1 MGRGRRGGRRDPA
14 RRVPSRPAAY
24 PAPRRV
30 RSAPLRSAGSGPV
43 RSAACPRPPEAPRC
57 ARPIR
62 RRCDASAGSAP
73 AARSGLV
80 LPCPALSSL
89 VVPCPAVPGPA
100 RPRPRPRRS
109 PVRMASVEREALS
122 QEELRKRLY
131 QTFKSRGVLDTLKT
145 QLRNQLIHE
154 LMHPILNG
162 ELQPQMVP
170 SEDSSLLITAS
181 NSLVADHLERCGYE
195 YSLSVFFPESGL
207 EKKKLWTVQDLLQL
221 MRINPKSSL
230 YKSLTSGTRKENKGF
245 LMQILIRLTEHHLNR
260 ETHNTETQTT
270 SVPPYRESLAEKL
283 QLIDEQFADYYPQH
297 QKYESLEVKLN
308 EYRKEIE
315 KQLQEEMHQKL
326 EHFKE
331 VEIAKIKMEEKV
343 QTQKE
348 ISELRHELEKMH
360 QAKSEALI
368 SREKN
373 AIERLQKQQEI
384 EAKEVYAQRQSL
396 LKDIEAIRTREAEL
410 KQRMEA
416 FEITQKV
423 QEEKNKAIE
432 DALRR
437 REVAVKNIEET
448 YDQKLKTELLKYQLE
463 LKEEYLARTNKVIA
477 DEKKNKEKA
486 MLLQEE
492 AIAVNSKKEELKQA
506 VSRTKELELD
516 LESVK
521 AQVLLVNKQNQLLT
535 EKLKEVSDYPLLKEE
550 KLELQVQNKLL
561 RQQLDETRSEN
572 QHLRDKLSQP
582 SAEYLACQAELRRVE
597 HSKKLV
603 LDEFESH
610 KQMLEKQLQSEIERC
625 TQLKAQLLDSEAT
638 VRKLNVQVEELKL
651 QVKQT
656 QAVSL
661 TFSCYRL
668 ALENEVYRNPKP
680 SLVDRSVL
688 DFLGDRIVPHDIY
701 VDGAFP
707 RTPAPPE
714 VGTLGAVPGPACLQ
728 PRSASPDPDLECVA
742 RARARVKE
750 LEKEAE
756 YLDEAYRS
764 YQHRVM
770 LNAAASRTPRKMQ
783 PPLILRCPLGRH
795 PLTTQ
800 QELLEDNPSSP
811 RSPLSSPRDEEHIK
825 RTGQADIFKT
835 PLTSPHRGAS
845 PRRLSSTPIS
855 KPKRDLSNK
864 KVPDDIK
871 SLSLTSSQRSV
882 DQVLS
887 PISKPYSLSSS
898 ESVPSSPSSHGQKI
912 RFQSQQTDKQHLS
925 DTHKPEKL
933 RYEDLEE
940 HIYTLED
947 QGDIPEEC
955 ESDVLHPSG
964 NIADGNCVT
973 APVPATA
980 TSLQDLML
988 DQRQIEEQNR
998 EVEKNLEERQAT
1010 EEQREKEQQEA
1021 LESEQKEVEKL
1032 DKECIKDLMKTNEET
1047 EDKEGVKSEH
1057 SYTAAENDAKD
1068 PPSNPLEKYMRIIQ
1082 QSREQELA
1090 NKDSKKE
1097 ETGEMSPSEGL
1108 LSTEND
1114 SVADI
1119 SHGDVDESFW

>member
-1 MGRGRRGGRRDPA
+1 
-14 RRVPSRPAAY
+14 
-24 PAPRRV
+24 
-30 RSAPLRSAGSGPV
+30 
-43 RSAACPRPPEAPRC
+43 
-57 ARPIR
+57 
-62 RRCDASAGSAP
+62 
-73 AARSGLV
+73 
-80 LPCPALSSL
+80 
-89 VVPCPAVPGPA
+89 
-100 RPRPRPRRS
+100 
-109 PVRMASVEREALS
+109 MASVERETLS

-154 LMHPILNG
+154 LMHPILSG

-195 YSLSVFFPESGL
+195 YSLSVFFPECGL
-207 EKKKLWTVQDLLQL
+207 EKKKLWTMQDLLQL
-221 MRINPKSSL
+221 MRISPKSSL
-230 YKSLTSGTRKENKGF
+230 YKSLTSGTQKENKGF
-245 LMQILIRLTEHHLNR
+245 LMQVLIGLTEHHLNR

-283 QLIDEQFADYYPQH
+283 QLIDEQFADFYPQH

-315 KQLQEEMHQKL
+315 KQLQEEMLQKL

-331 VEIAKIKMEEKV
+331 VEIAKIKMEEKM

-348 ISELRHELEKMH
+348 ISELRHELEKTH

-384 EAKEVYAQRQSL
+384 EAKEVYTQRQNL

-463 LKEEYLARTNKVIA
+463 LKEEHIARTSKVTE
-477 DEKKNKEKA
+477 DEKRNKEKA
-486 MLLQEE
+486 MRLQEE

-535 EKLKEVSDYPLLKEE
+535 EKLKELADYPLLKEE

-582 SAEYLACQAELRRVE
+582 SAEYLACQVELRRAE
-597 HSKKLV
+597 HSKKLM

-610 KQMLEKQLQSEIERC
+610 KQMLEKQLQSEVERC
-625 TQLKAQLLDSEAT
+625 AQLKAQLLESEAT

-656 QAVSL
+656 QA
-661 TFSCYRL
+661 
-668 ALENEVYRNPKP
+668 ALENEVFRNPKP

-688 DFLGDRIVPHDIY
+688 DFLADRLVPHDIY
-701 VDGAFP
+701 VDGALLGKP
-707 RTPAPPE
+707 PLPE
-714 VGTLGAVPGPACLQ
+714 VGKGLAGPGSGQQLQ
-728 PRSASPDPDLECVA
+728 PHCTSLDSDLECIVQ
-742 RARARVKE
+742 ARARVKE

-770 LNAAASRTPRKMQ
+770 QNAAASRTPRKVQ
-783 PPLILRCPLGRH
+783 PPLILQCPLGRH

-811 RSPLSSPRDEEHIK
+811 HSPLSSPRGEEHIK
-825 RTGQADIFKT
+825 RTGQVDTFAT
-835 PLTSPHRGAS
+835 PLTPPRRGAS
-845 PRRLSSTPIS
+845 SSRRLSSTPIS
-855 KPKRDLSNK
+855 KSKRDLSNK
-864 KVPDDIK
+864 NPDGK
-871 SLSLTSSQRSV
+871 SQFSSLTSSQRSV
-882 DQVLS
+882 DQILS
-887 PISKPYSLSSS
+887 PISKPYLLSSS
-898 ESVPSSPSSHGQKI
+898 ESLPSSPSSHGQKI
-912 RFQSQQTDKQHLS
+912 RLQSQQIDKQDFS
-925 DTHKPEKL
+925 DIHKPEKL

-940 HIYTLED
+940 HVSTLED

-964 NIADGNCVT
+964 DIVDGNCVT

-980 TSLQDLML
+980 TSLQDLTVP

-998 EVEKNLEERQAT
+998 EAEKNLEEERKAR
-1010 EEQREKEQQEA
+1010 EERREKEQES
-1021 LESEQKEVEKL
+1021 LESEHKEVEKL
-1032 DKECIKDLMKTNEET
+1032 NKEVDIQDSMKTDEEI

-1057 SYTAAENDAKD
+1057 SNTAAENNVKD

-1090 NKDSKKE
+1090 NKDSKQE
-1097 ETGEMSPSEGL
+1097 EIREASLSEGL
-1108 LSTEND
+1108 LSTEKD
-1114 SVADI
+1114 D
-1119 SHGDVDESFW
+1119 

>member
-1 MGRGRRGGRRDPA
+1 
-14 RRVPSRPAAY
+14 
-24 PAPRRV
+24 
-30 RSAPLRSAGSGPV
+30 
-43 RSAACPRPPEAPRC
+43 
-57 ARPIR
+57 
-62 RRCDASAGSAP
+62 
-73 AARSGLV
+73 
-80 LPCPALSSL
+80 
-89 VVPCPAVPGPA
+89 
-100 RPRPRPRRS
+100 
-109 PVRMASVEREALS
+109 MASLEREALS
-122 QEELRKRLY
+122 QDELRKRLY

-154 LMHPILNG
+154 LMHPILSG

-170 SEDSSLLITAS
+170 SKDSSLLVTAS

-207 EKKKLWTVQDLLQL
+207 EKKKLWTMQDLLQF
-221 MRINPKSSL
+221 MRISPKSSL
-230 YKSLTSGTRKENKGF
+230 HKSLTSGTRKENKGF
-245 LMQILIRLTEHHLNR
+245 LMQILIGLTEHHLNR

-283 QLIDEQFADYYPQH
+283 QLIDEQFADSYPQH

-331 VEIAKIKMEEKV
+331 VEIAKIKMEEKA

-348 ISELRHELEKMH
+348 ISELRHELEKTH

-396 LKDIEAIRTREAEL
+396 LKDIEAVRTREAEL

-463 LKEEYLARTNKVIA
+463 LKEEYIARTNKVTE

-486 MLLQEE
+486 ALLQEE
-492 AIAVNSKKEELKQA
+492 VIAVNSKKEELKQA

-516 LESVK
+516 LESAK

-582 SAEYLACQAELRRVE
+582 SAEYLACQVELRRVE
-597 HSKKLV
+597 HAKKLV

-610 KQMLEKQLQSEIERC
+610 KQMLEKQLQSEVERC
-625 TQLKAQLLDSEAT
+625 AQLKAQLLDSETT
-638 VRKLNVQVEELKL
+638 VRKLNMQVEELKL

-656 QAVSL
+656 QA
-661 TFSCYRL
+661 

-688 DFLGDRIVPHDIY
+688 DFLGDRLVPHDIY
-701 VDGAFP
+701 MDLRSPVVPG
-707 RTPAPPE
+707 
-714 VGTLGAVPGPACLQ
+714 LGMGSAVPGPGCCQQLQ
-728 PRSASPDPDLECVA
+728 PRSSSPDSDLECVA

-756 YLDEAYRS
+756 YLEEAYRS

-770 LNAAASRTPRKMQ
+770 HNAAASRTPREMQ
-783 PPLILRCPLGRH
+783 PPVILQCPLSRP
-795 PLTTQ
+795 PLATQ
-800 QELLEDNPSSP
+800 QELLEGNPSSP
-811 RSPLSSPRDEEHIK
+811 HSPLSSPRCEEHIR
-825 RTGQADIFKT
+825 RTGQVDLFKT
-835 PLTSPHRGAS
+835 PLTPPHRGAS
-845 PRRLSSTPIS
+845 SSRRLSSTPIP
-855 KPKRDLSNK
+855 KTKRDLSNK
-864 KVPDDIK
+864 IPDGK
-871 SLSLTSSQRSV
+871 SQFSSLTSSQRSV
-882 DQVLS
+882 DQALS
-887 PISKPYSLSSS
+887 PIPKPYLLSSS

-912 RFQSQQTDKQHLS
+912 RLQSQQIDKQDLS
-925 DTHKPEKL
+925 DIHKPEKL

-940 HIYTLED
+940 HVSTLED

-964 NIADGNCVT
+964 DIVDGNCVT

-980 TSLQDLML
+980 TSLQDLMVL
-988 DQRQIEEQNR
+988 NQRQIEEQNK
-998 EVEKNLEERQAT
+998 EVEKNLEEERNAK
-1010 EEQREKEQQEA
+1010 EERREEEQQET
-1021 LESEQKEVEKL
+1021 LESEQKDVEKL
-1032 DKECIKDLMKTNEET
+1032 NEEVDIQDLVKT
-1047 EDKEGVKSEH
+1047 DEEIEDKEGVKSEH
-1057 SYTAAENDAKD
+1057 SNTGAENNVKD

-1090 NKDSKKE
+1090 NK
-1097 ETGEMSPSEGL
+1097 
-1108 LSTEND
+1108 
-1114 SVADI
+1114 
-1119 SHGDVDESFW
+1119 

>member
-1 MGRGRRGGRRDPA
+1 
-14 RRVPSRPAAY
+14 
-24 PAPRRV
+24 
-30 RSAPLRSAGSGPV
+30 
-43 RSAACPRPPEAPRC
+43 
-57 ARPIR
+57 
-62 RRCDASAGSAP
+62 
-73 AARSGLV
+73 
-80 LPCPALSSL
+80 
-89 VVPCPAVPGPA
+89 
-100 RPRPRPRRS
+100 
-109 PVRMASVEREALS
+109 MASVERETLS
-122 QEELRKRLY
+122 QEELRKKLY

-154 LMHPILNG
+154 LMHPILSG

-170 SEDSSLLITAS
+170 SEDGSLLITAS

-207 EKKKLWTVQDLLQL
+207 EKKKLWTMQDLLQL
-221 MRINPKSSL
+221 MRINPKSNL

-245 LMQILIRLTEHHLNR
+245 LMQILIGLTEHHLNR

-283 QLIDEQFADYYPQH
+283 QLIDEQFADSYPQH

-348 ISELRHELEKMH
+348 ISELRHELEKTH

-396 LKDIEAIRTREAEL
+396 LKDIESIRTREAEL

-416 FEITQKV
+416 FEI
-423 QEEKNKAIE
+423 
-432 DALRR
+432 
-437 REVAVKNIEET
+437 
-448 YDQKLKTELLKYQLE
+448 YQLE
-463 LKEEYLARTNKVIA
+463 LKEEYIARTSKVTE

-492 AIAVNSKKEELKQA
+492 ATAVNSKKEELKQA

-561 RQQLDETRSEN
+561 RQQLDETRNEN

-582 SAEYLACQAELRRVE
+582 SAEYLACQVELRRVE

-625 TQLKAQLLDSEAT
+625 AQLKAQLLDSEAT

-656 QAVSL
+656 QA
-661 TFSCYRL
+661 

-688 DFLGDRIVPHDIY
+688 DFLGDRMVPPDIY
-701 VDGAFP
+701 VDGTFP
-707 RTPAPPE
+707 RRPVLPD
-714 VGTLGAVPGPACLQ
+714 VGMISTVLGPGCRQQ
-728 PRSASPDPDLECVA
+728 PRSASPDSDLECIA
-742 RARARVKE
+742 QARARVME

-756 YLDEAYRS
+756 YLEEAYRN

-783 PPLILRCPLGRH
+783 PPLILQCPLSRH
-795 PLTTQ
+795 PLTTQQ

-811 RSPLSSPRDEEHIK
+811 HSPLSSAGGEEHIK
-825 RTGQADIFKT
+825 RTGQVDIFKSS
-835 PLTSPHRGAS
+835 LMSPHRGAS
-845 PRRLSSTPIS
+845 SSRRLSSTPIS

-864 KVPDDIK
+864 KIPDDIK
-871 SLSLTSSQRSV
+871 SSSLTSSQRSV

-887 PISKPYSLSSS
+887 PISKPYLLSSS

-912 RFQSQQTDKQHLS
+912 RLQSQQTDKQDFS
-925 DTHKPEKL
+925 DIQKPEKL

-964 NIADGNCVT
+964 DIVHGNCVT
-973 APVPATA
+973 APMPATA
-980 TSLQDLML
+980 TSLQDLTVL
-988 DQRQIEEQNR
+988 DQRQIEEENR
-998 EVEKNLEERQAT
+998 EAEKILEEERKAQ
-1010 EEQREKEQQEA
+1010 EERRDKEQEA

-1032 DKECIKDLMKTNEET
+1032 NNEACIQDLIKTDEEI
-1047 EDKEGVKSEH
+1047 EDKEGLKSEH
-1057 SYTAAENDAKD
+1057 SNTDAENNVKD

-1082 QSREQELA
+1082 QSREKEPE

-1097 ETGEMSPSEGL
+1097 EIREVSPSEGL
-1108 LSTEND
+1108 LSTENDD

>member
-1 MGRGRRGGRRDPA
+1 
-14 RRVPSRPAAY
+14 
-24 PAPRRV
+24 
-30 RSAPLRSAGSGPV
+30 
-43 RSAACPRPPEAPRC
+43 
-57 ARPIR
+57 
-62 RRCDASAGSAP
+62 
-73 AARSGLV
+73 
-80 LPCPALSSL
+80 
-89 VVPCPAVPGPA
+89 
-100 RPRPRPRRS
+100 
-109 PVRMASVEREALS
+109 MASVERETLS

-154 LMHPILNG
+154 LMHPVLSG

-170 SEDSSLLITAS
+170 GGDSSLLITAS

-207 EKKKLWTVQDLLQL
+207 EKKKLWTMQDLLQL

-230 YKSLTSGTRKENKGF
+230 YRSLASGTQKENKGF
-245 LMQILIRLTEHHLNR
+245 LMQILIGLTEHHLSR

-283 QLIDEQFADYYPQH
+283 QLIDEQFADSYPQH
-297 QKYESLEVKLN
+297 QKYESLEVKLH

-348 ISELRHELEKMH
+348 ISELRHELEKTH

-423 QEEKNKAIE
+423 QEEKNKAID

-437 REVAVKNIEET
+437 REIAVKNIEET

-463 LKEEYLARTNKVIA
+463 LKEEYIARTNKVTE

-582 SAEYLACQAELRRVE
+582 SAEYLACQVELRRVE

-625 TQLKAQLLDSEAT
+625 AQLKAQLLDSEAT
-638 VRKLNVQVEELKL
+638 VRKLNVQIEELKL
-651 QVKQT
+651 Q
-656 QAVSL
+656 SL
-661 TFSCYRL
+661 TFSCCHL

-688 DFLGDRIVPHDIY
+688 DFLNDRIVPHDIY
-701 VDGAFP
+701 LDSVFP
-707 RTPAPPE
+707 RHP
-714 VGTLGAVPGPACLQ
+714 VGLGSAVPGPGCHQQLQ
-728 PRSASPDPDLECVA
+728 PRGASPDSDLECIA
-742 RARARVKE
+742 QARARVKE

-756 YLDEAYRS
+756 YLEEAYRN

-770 LNAAASRTPRKMQ
+770 MGTAASRTPRKMQ
-783 PPLILRCPLGRH
+783 PPLILQCPLSRH

-800 QELLEDNPSSP
+800 QELLEHNPSSP
-811 RSPLSSPRDEEHIK
+811 HSPLSSPRGEDRIK
-825 RTGQADIFKT
+825 RTGQVDIFKA
-835 PLTSPHRGAS
+835 PLTPPHRGAS
-845 PRRLSSTPIS
+845 SRRLSSTPIS
-855 KPKRDLSNK
+855 KPNRDLSNRK
-864 KVPDDIK
+864 IPDDIK
-871 SLSLTSSQRSV
+871 SSSLTSSQRSV

-887 PISKPYSLSSS
+887 PISKPYLLSSS

-912 RFQSQQTDKQHLS
+912 RLHSQQTDKQDLS
-925 DTHKPEKL
+925 DIHKPEKL

-955 ESDVLHPSG
+955 ETDVLCPSG
-964 NIADGNCVT
+964 DIVDGNCVT

-980 TSLQDLML
+980 TSLQDLTVL

-998 EVEKNLEERQAT
+998 EVEKNVEERKAR
-1010 EEQREKEQQEA
+1010 EERREKEQQEA

-1032 DKECIKDLMKTNEET
+1032 NKEVCIQDSMKTDEEM
-1047 EDKEGVKSEH
+1047 EVKEGIKSEH
-1057 SYTAAENDAKD
+1057 NNTTAENNIKD

-1097 ETGEMSPSEGL
+1097 EIREVSPSEGL

-1114 SVADI
+1114 D
-1119 SHGDVDESFW
+1119 

>member
-1 MGRGRRGGRRDPA
+1 
-14 RRVPSRPAAY
+14 
-24 PAPRRV
+24 
-30 RSAPLRSAGSGPV
+30 
-43 RSAACPRPPEAPRC
+43 
-57 ARPIR
+57 
-62 RRCDASAGSAP
+62 
-73 AARSGLV
+73 
-80 LPCPALSSL
+80 
-89 VVPCPAVPGPA
+89 
-100 RPRPRPRRS
+100 
-109 PVRMASVEREALS
+109 
-122 QEELRKRLY
+122 Q
-131 QTFKSRGVLDTLKT
+131 T

-154 LMHPILNG
+154 LMHPILSG

-207 EKKKLWTVQDLLQL
+207 EKKKLWTVQDLLQF

-245 LMQILIRLTEHHLNR
+245 LMQILIGLTEHHLNR

-283 QLIDEQFADYYPQH
+283 QLIDEQFADSYPQH
-297 QKYESLEVKLN
+297 QKYKSLEVKLN

-343 QTQKE
+343 QSQKE

-384 EAKEVYAQRQSL
+384 EAKEVYAQRQGL
-396 LKDIEAIRTREAEL
+396 LRDIEAIRTREAEL

-416 FEITQKV
+416 FEITQKI

-448 YDQKLKTELLKYQLE
+448 YDQKLKAELLKYQLE
-463 LKEEYLARTNKVIA
+463 LKEEYVTRTNKVTE

-521 AQVLLVNKQNQLLT
+521 AQLLLVNKQNQLLT

-582 SAEYLACQAELRRVE
+582 SAEYLACQVELRRVE

-625 TQLKAQLLDSEAT
+625 AQLKAQLLDSEAT

-651 QVKQT
+651 KVKQT
-656 QAVSL
+656 QA
-661 TFSCYRL
+661 

-688 DFLGDRIVPHDIY
+688 DFLGDRVVPHNIY
-701 VDGAFP
+701 VDGPFP
-707 RTPAPPE
+707 RVPVQPA
-714 VGTLGAVPGPACLQ
+714 VGTASAGPGPGCVRQPQ
-728 PRSASPDPDLECVA
+728 PRSDSPDSDLECVA
-742 RARARVKE
+742 RARARVRQ
-750 LEKEAE
+750 LEREAE
-756 YLDEAYRS
+756 CLEEAYRS

-770 LNAAASRTPRKMQ
+770 QNAAASRTPRKMQ
-783 PPLILRCPLGRH
+783 PPLILQCPLSRY

-800 QELLEDNPSSP
+800 QELLEDNPRSP
-811 RSPLSSPRDEEHIK
+811 HSPLSSPRGEEQIK
-825 RTGQADIFKT
+825 RTGNVDIFQT
-835 PLTSPHRGAS
+835 PFTPPHRGAS
-845 PRRLSSTPIS
+845 SSRRLSSTPIS

-864 KVPDDIK
+864 KIPDDIK
-871 SLSLTSSQRSV
+871 SSSLTSSQQSV

-887 PISKPYSLSSS
+887 PISKPYLLSSS
-898 ESVPSSPSSHGQKI
+898 ESVPSSPSSHSQKI
-912 RFQSQQTDKQHLS
+912 RLQSQQTGKQDFS
-925 DTHKPEKL
+925 DTQKPEKL

-940 HIYTLED
+940 HISTLED

-955 ESDVLHPSG
+955 ESDVLQPSG
-964 NIADGNCVT
+964 NMVDGNCVT
-973 APVPATA
+973 APVPAA
-980 TSLQDLML
+980 VTSLQDSPVL
-988 DQRQIEEQNR
+988 DQRHIEEQNR
-998 EVEKNLEERQAT
+998 DLEKNLEEERKAR
-1010 EEQREKEQQEA
+1010 EERGEKEQQGA
-1021 LESEQKEVEKL
+1021 LESKEKEVEKL
-1032 DKECIKDLMKTNEET
+1032 NKEEDILKDSVKTDEEI
-1047 EDKEGVKSEH
+1047 EDKEGVRSEH
-1057 SYTAAENDAKD
+1057 SNTAAENNVKD

-1097 ETGEMSPSEGL
+1097 EIREVSPSEGL

-1114 SVADI
+1114 D
-1119 SHGDVDESFW
+1119 

>member
-1 MGRGRRGGRRDPA
+1 
-14 RRVPSRPAAY
+14 
-24 PAPRRV
+24 
-30 RSAPLRSAGSGPV
+30 
-43 RSAACPRPPEAPRC
+43 
-57 ARPIR
+57 
-62 RRCDASAGSAP
+62 
-73 AARSGLV
+73 
-80 LPCPALSSL
+80 
-89 VVPCPAVPGPA
+89 
-100 RPRPRPRRS
+100 
-109 PVRMASVEREALS
+109 MASVERETLS

-154 LMHPILNG
+154 LMHPILSG
-162 ELQPQMVP
+162 ELQPRMVP
-170 SEDSSLLITAS
+170 SEDSSLLTTAS

-207 EKKKLWTVQDLLQL
+207 EKKKLWTMQDLLQL

-245 LMQILIRLTEHHLNR
+245 LMQILIGLTEHHLNR
-260 ETHNTETQTT
+260 ETLNTETQTT
-270 SVPPYRESLAEKL
+270 SVPPFRESLAEKL
-283 QLIDEQFADYYPQH
+283 QLIDEQFADSYPQH
-297 QKYESLEVKLN
+297 QKFESLEVKLN

-315 KQLQEEMHQKL
+315 KQLQEEMRQKL

-331 VEIAKIKMEEKV
+331 VEIAKIKMEEKA

-348 ISELRHELEKMH
+348 ISELRHELEKTH

-384 EAKEVYAQRQSL
+384 EAKEVYTQRQSL

-448 YDQKLKTELLKYQLE
+448 YDQKLKTELLKYELE
-463 LKEEYLARTNKVIA
+463 LKEEYIARTNKVTE

-486 MLLQEE
+486 MLLHEE

-582 SAEYLACQAELRRVE
+582 SAEYLACQVELRRAE

-610 KQMLEKQLQSEIERC
+610 KQTLEKQLQSEVERC
-625 TQLKAQLLDSEAT
+625 AQLKAQLLDSEAT

-656 QAVSL
+656 Q
-661 TFSCYRL
+661 T

-701 VDGAFP
+701 MDGTFLRNP
-707 RTPAPPE
+707 GLTDVGRVGTVPAP
-714 VGTLGAVPGPACLQ
+714 GYRQQLQ
-728 PRSASPDPDLECVA
+728 PRSASLDSDLECIA
-742 RARARVKE
+742 QAQARVKE

-756 YLDEAYRS
+756 YLEEAYRS

-770 LNAAASRTPRKMQ
+770 QNAAASRTPRKMQ
-783 PPLILRCPLGRH
+783 PPLILQCPLNRH
-795 PLTTQ
+795 PLTIQ
-800 QELLEDNPSSP
+800 HELLEDNPSSP
-811 RSPLSSPRDEEHIK
+811 HSPLSSPRGEEHIK
-825 RTGQADIFKT
+825 RTGQVDNFKT
-835 PLTSPHRGAS
+835 PLTPPHRGAS
-845 PRRLSSTPIS
+845 SSRRLSSTPIPKS
-855 KPKRDLSNK
+855 KRDISNRRI
-864 KVPDDIK
+864 PDDAK
-871 SLSLTSSQRSV
+871 SSSLTSSQRSV

-887 PISKPYSLSSS
+887 PISKPYLLSSS

-912 RFQSQQTDKQHLS
+912 RLQSQQTDKQDFS
-925 DTHKPEKL
+925 DVHKPEKL

-940 HIYTLED
+940 HIYTLEA

-964 NIADGNCVT
+964 DIVDGNHVT

-998 EVEKNLEERQAT
+998 EVDKNLEEERKGR
-1010 EEQREKEQQEA
+1010 EERSEKEQQDA

-1032 DKECIKDLMKTNEET
+1032 NEEYIQDSMKTDEEI
-1047 EDKEGVKSEH
+1047 EDKGEVKSEH
-1057 SYTAAENDAKD
+1057 SNTGAENNVKD

-1097 ETGEMSPSEGL
+1097 DIREVSLSEGL
-1108 LSTEND
+1108 LSTEKDDRTLLSNVMEEEEVQKLLIK
-1114 SVADI
+1114 VAEDPWMSKSLLPVPSC
-1119 SHGDVDESFW
+1119 SH

>member
-1 MGRGRRGGRRDPA
+1 
-14 RRVPSRPAAY
+14 
-24 PAPRRV
+24 
-30 RSAPLRSAGSGPV
+30 
-43 RSAACPRPPEAPRC
+43 
-57 ARPIR
+57 
-62 RRCDASAGSAP
+62 
-73 AARSGLV
+73 
-80 LPCPALSSL
+80 
-89 VVPCPAVPGPA
+89 
-100 RPRPRPRRS
+100 
-109 PVRMASVEREALS
+109 MASVERETLS

-154 LMHPILNG
+154 LMHPILSG

-207 EKKKLWTVQDLLQL
+207 EKKKLWTMQDLLQL

-245 LMQILIRLTEHHLNR
+245 LMQILIGLTEHHLNR
-260 ETHNTETQTT
+260 ETHNAETQTT

-283 QLIDEQFADYYPQH
+283 QLIDEQFADSYPQH
-297 QKYESLEVKLN
+297 QKFESLEVKLN

-331 VEIAKIKMEEKV
+331 VEIAKIKMEEKA

-348 ISELRHELEKMH
+348 ISELRHELEKTH

-384 EAKEVYAQRQSL
+384 EAKEVYTQRQSL
-396 LKDIEAIRTREAEL
+396 LRDIEAIRTREAEL

-437 REVAVKNIEET
+437 REVAVKNIEDT
-448 YDQKLKTELLKYQLE
+448 YDQKLKTELLKYELE
-463 LKEEYLARTNKVIA
+463 LKEEYIARTNKVTE

-486 MLLQEE
+486 MLLHEE

-516 LESVK
+516 LESLK

-582 SAEYLACQAELRRVE
+582 SNEYLACQVELRRVE

-625 TQLKAQLLDSEAT
+625 AQLKAQLLDSEAT

-656 QAVSL
+656 Q
-661 TFSCYRL
+661 T

-688 DFLGDRIVPHDIY
+688 DFLGDRIVPHDVY
-701 VDGAFP
+701 MDGPLLRNPLLAD
-707 RTPAPPE
+707 
-714 VGTLGAVPGPACLQ
+714 VGRVSAGPGPACRQQLQ
-728 PRSASPDPDLECVA
+728 PRSAALDSDLECIA
-742 RARARVKE
+742 QAQARVKE

-756 YLDEAYRS
+756 YLEEAYRS

-770 LNAAASRTPRKMQ
+770 QNAAASRTPRKVQ
-783 PPLILRCPLGRH
+783 PPLILQCPLNRH
-795 PLTTQ
+795 PLTIQ
-800 QELLEDNPSSP
+800 HELLEDNPSSP
-811 RSPLSSPRDEEHIK
+811 HSPLSSPRGEEHIK
-825 RTGQADIFKT
+825 RTGQVDIFKT
-835 PLTSPHRGAS
+835 PLTPPHRGAS
-845 PRRLSSTPIS
+845 SSRRLSSTPIPKS
-855 KPKRDLSNK
+855 KRDISNK
-864 KVPDDIK
+864 KIPDDIK
-871 SLSLTSSQRSV
+871 SSSLTSSQRSV

-887 PISKPYSLSSS
+887 PISKPYLLSSS

-912 RFQSQQTDKQHLS
+912 RLQSQQTDKQDFS
-925 DTHKPEKL
+925 DVHKPEKL

-940 HIYTLED
+940 HIYTLEA
-947 QGDIPEEC
+947 QGVMPEEC

-964 NIADGNCVT
+964 DIADGNCVT
-973 APVPATA
+973 APVPAAA
-980 TSLQDLML
+980 TSLQDLTVL

-998 EVEKNLEERQAT
+998 EADKNLEEERNT
-1010 EEQREKEQQEA
+1010 REERREKEQQEA

-1032 DKECIKDLMKTNEET
+1032 NEEVYIQDSVKT
-1047 EDKEGVKSEH
+1047 DEEIEDKGEVKSEH
-1057 SYTAAENDAKD
+1057 SNTGAENNVKD

-1090 NKDSKKE
+1090 NKDSKNE
-1097 ETGEMSPSEGL
+1097 EIREESLSEGL
-1108 LSTEND
+1108 LSTEKDD

>member
-1 MGRGRRGGRRDPA
+1 
-14 RRVPSRPAAY
+14 
-24 PAPRRV
+24 
-30 RSAPLRSAGSGPV
+30 
-43 RSAACPRPPEAPRC
+43 
-57 ARPIR
+57 
-62 RRCDASAGSAP
+62 
-73 AARSGLV
+73 
-80 LPCPALSSL
+80 
-89 VVPCPAVPGPA
+89 
-100 RPRPRPRRS
+100 
-109 PVRMASVEREALS
+109 MASVQREALS

-154 LMHPILNG
+154 LMHPILSG

-170 SEDSSLLITAS
+170 SQDSSLLVTAS

-195 YSLSVFFPESGL
+195 YSLSVFFPECGL
-207 EKKKLWTVQDLLQL
+207 EKKKLWTMQDLLQL

-230 YKSLTSGTRKENKGF
+230 YKSLTSGTQKENKGF
-245 LMQILIRLTEHHLNR
+245 LMQILICLTEHHLSR
-260 ETHNTETQTT
+260 ETHSTETQTT

-283 QLIDEQFADYYPQH
+283 QLIDEQFADSYPQQ

-315 KQLQEEMHQKL
+315 KQLQEEMQQKL

-331 VEIAKIKMEEKV
+331 VEIAKIKMKEKV

-348 ISELRHELEKMH
+348 ISELRHELEKTH
-360 QAKSEALI
+360 QAKMEALI

-423 QEEKNKAIE
+423 QEEKNKAVE
-432 DALRR
+432 DGLRR

-448 YDQKLKTELLKYQLE
+448 YEQKLKTELLKYELE
-463 LKEEYLARTNKVIA
+463 LKEEYIARTNKITE
-477 DEKKNKEKA
+477 DENKNKEKA

-582 SAEYLACQAELRRVE
+582 SAEYLACQVELRRME

-603 LDEFESH
+603 LDEFENH
-610 KQMLEKQLQSEIERC
+610 KQMLEKQLQSEIEHC
-625 TQLKAQLLDSEAT
+625 AQLKTQLLDYEAT
-638 VRKLNVQVEELKL
+638 IRKLNMQVEELKL

-656 QAVSL
+656 QA
-661 TFSCYRL
+661 

-688 DFLGDRIVPHDIY
+688 DFLGDRVVPHDVY
-701 VDGAFP
+701 VDVLP
-707 RTPAPPE
+707 RPPLLPE
-714 VGTLGAVPGPACLQ
+714 VGSPPGPGCRLQ
-728 PRSASPDPDLECVA
+728 PRSASPDSDLECIA
-742 RARARVKE
+742 QARARVKE

-756 YLDEAYRS
+756 YLEEAYRS

-770 LNAAASRTPRKMQ
+770 LNAAGSRTPRKMQ
-783 PPLILRCPLGRH
+783 PPLILQCPLSRH
-795 PLTTQ
+795 PLATQ
-800 QELLEDNPSSP
+800 LELLEDNRSCPH
-811 RSPLSSPRDEEHIK
+811 SPLSSPRGEEHIK
-825 RTGQADIFKT
+825 RTEHVDIFKT
-835 PLTSPHRGAS
+835 PLTPPHRGAS
-845 PRRLSSTPIS
+845 SRRLSSTPIS
-855 KPKRDLSNK
+855 KTKRDLHNK
-864 KVPDDIK
+864 KIPDDIK
-871 SLSLTSSQRSV
+871 SSSLNSSQQSV

-887 PISKPYSLSSS
+887 PVSKPYLLSSS
-898 ESVPSSPSSHGQKI
+898 ESVPSSPSSHGKKTSD
-912 RFQSQQTDKQHLS
+912 RHKPDKQDLS
-925 DTHKPEKL
+925 DRHKPEIL
-933 RYEDLEE
+933 RYEDSEE

-947 QGDIPEEC
+947 QRYIPEEC
-955 ESDVLHPSG
+955 ESDALHPSG
-964 NIADGNCVT
+964 DIVDGNCVT

-980 TSLQDLML
+980 TSLQDLTVL

-998 EVEKNLEERQAT
+998 EVEKHLEEEGKAI
-1010 EEQREKEQQEA
+1010 EERREKEQEA
-1021 LESEQKEVEKL
+1021 LESQQKEVEKL
-1032 DKECIKDLMKTNEET
+1032 NKVDIEDLIKADEEI

-1057 SYTAAENDAKD
+1057 SNTAVKNNVKD

-1090 NKDSKKE
+1090 
-1097 ETGEMSPSEGL
+1097 
-1108 LSTEND
+1108 
-1114 SVADI
+1114 
-1119 SHGDVDESFW
+1119 

>member
-1 MGRGRRGGRRDPA
+1 
-14 RRVPSRPAAY
+14 
-24 PAPRRV
+24 
-30 RSAPLRSAGSGPV
+30 
-43 RSAACPRPPEAPRC
+43 
-57 ARPIR
+57 
-62 RRCDASAGSAP
+62 
-73 AARSGLV
+73 
-80 LPCPALSSL
+80 
-89 VVPCPAVPGPA
+89 
-100 RPRPRPRRS
+100 
-109 PVRMASVEREALS
+109 MASVEKETLS

-145 QLRNQLIHE
+145 HLRNQLIHE
-154 LMHPILNG
+154 LMHPILSG

-170 SEDSSLLITAS
+170 SEDSSLLLTAS

-221 MRINPKSSL
+221 MRISPESSL
-230 YKSLTSGTRKENKGF
+230 YKSLTSGTRKKHKGF
-245 LMQILIRLTEHHLNR
+245 LMQILIGLTEHHLNR

-283 QLIDEQFADYYPQH
+283 QLIDEQFADSYPQH

-326 EHFKE
+326 QHFKE

-348 ISELRHELEKMH
+348 ISELRHELERTH

-384 EAKEVYAQRQSL
+384 EAKEVYAQRQGL

-437 REVAVKNIEET
+437 REVAVKNIEDT

-463 LKEEYLARTNKVIA
+463 LKEEHIARTNKVTE

-506 VSRTKELELD
+506 VSRAKELELD

-521 AQVLLVNKQNQLLT
+521 AQVLLVNKQNHLLT
-535 EKLKEVSDYPLLKEE
+535 ERLKEVSDYPLLKEE
-550 KLELQVQNKLL
+550 KVELQVQNKLL

-582 SAEYLACQAELRRVE
+582 SAEYLACQVELRRVE
-597 HSKKLV
+597 HSMKVV
-603 LDEFESH
+603 LDEYESH
-610 KQMLEKQLQSEIERC
+610 KHMLEKQLQSEIEC
-625 TQLKAQLLDSEAT
+625 CAQLKAQLLDSEAT
-638 VRKLNVQVEELKL
+638 VRKLNMQVEELKL

-656 QAVSL
+656 QA
-661 TFSCYRL
+661 

-688 DFLGDRIVPHDIY
+688 DFLGDSKGDRLVPHDLY

-707 RTPAPPE
+707 RKPLLPD
-714 VGTLGAVPGPACLQ
+714 VGTASAVPGPGCHLQLQ
-728 PRSASPDPDLECVA
+728 PRGASPDSDLECIA
-742 RARARVKE
+742 QARARVKE

-756 YLDEAYRS
+756 YLEEAYRS
-764 YQHRVM
+764 YQHRLM
-770 LNAAASRTPRKMQ
+770 LNAAASRTPSKMQ
-783 PPLILRCPLGRH
+783 PPLILPCPLSSN

-800 QELLEDNPSSP
+800 QELLEHNPSCPHSPLGSP
-811 RSPLSSPRDEEHIK
+811 RGEERIK
-825 RTGQADIFKT
+825 RTGQVDTFKT
-835 PLTSPHRGAS
+835 PFTPPRRGAS
-845 PRRLSSTPIS
+845 SRRLSSTPIS
-855 KPKRDLSNK
+855 KLKKDLSNK
-864 KVPDDIK
+864 KIPDESIK
-871 SLSLTSSQRSV
+871 SSSFTSSQRSV

-887 PISKPYSLSSS
+887 PISKRYLLSSS
-898 ESVPSSPSSHGQKI
+898 ESVPSSPSMSQKI
-912 RFQSQQTDKQHLS
+912 RLQNQQTDKQDLS
-925 DTHKPEKL
+925 DIHKPEKL

-940 HIYTLED
+940 HISSLED

-964 NIADGNCVT
+964 DIVDGNCVT
-973 APVPATA
+973 APVPAAA
-980 TSLQDLML
+980 TSLQDLTVL

-998 EVEKNLEERQAT
+998 EVEQNLEEERKAG
-1010 EEQREKEQQEA
+1010 EERKEKEQQEA
-1021 LESEQKEVEKL
+1021 LESEQKEEGKL
-1032 DKECIKDLMKTNEET
+1032 NEEGYVQDSMKTDEEI

-1057 SYTAAENDAKD
+1057 SNTAVENNVKD
-1068 PPSNPLEKYMRIIQ
+1068 PSSNPLEKYMRIIQ

-1097 ETGEMSPSEGL
+1097 EIREGSPSEGL

-1114 SVADI
+1114 DSLADI

>member
-1 MGRGRRGGRRDPA
+1 
-14 RRVPSRPAAY
+14 
-24 PAPRRV
+24 
-30 RSAPLRSAGSGPV
+30 
-43 RSAACPRPPEAPRC
+43 
-57 ARPIR
+57 
-62 RRCDASAGSAP
+62 
-73 AARSGLV
+73 
-80 LPCPALSSL
+80 
-89 VVPCPAVPGPA
+89 
-100 RPRPRPRRS
+100 
-109 PVRMASVEREALS
+109 MASVERETLS

-154 LMHPILNG
+154 LMHPILSG

-181 NSLVADHLERCGYE
+181 NSLVADHLQRCGYE

-207 EKKKLWTVQDLLQL
+207 EKKKLFTMQDLLQL
-221 MRINPKSSL
+221 MKISPKSGL
-230 YKSLTSGTRKENKGF
+230 YKSLTSGTQKENKGF
-245 LMQILIRLTEHHLNR
+245 LMQILIGLTEHHLNR

-283 QLIDEQFADYYPQH
+283 QLIDEQFADSYPQH

-326 EHFKE
+326 EHFKQ

-348 ISELRHELEKMH
+348 ISELRHELEKTH

-423 QEEKNKAIE
+423 QEEKNKAID

-437 REVAVKNIEET
+437 REVAMKNIEET

-463 LKEEYLARTNKVIA
+463 LKEEYIARTNKVIE

-486 MLLQEE
+486 MLLHEE

-506 VSRTKELELD
+506 VSHTKELELD

-582 SAEYLACQAELRRVE
+582 SAEYLACQVELRRVE
-597 HSKKLV
+597 HSRKLV

-610 KQMLEKQLQSEIERC
+610 KQMLEKQLQSEVQRC
-625 TQLKAQLLDSEAT
+625 AQLKAQLLDSEAT

-656 QAVSL
+656 QA
-661 TFSCYRL
+661 

-688 DFLGDRIVPHDIY
+688 DFLGDKIVPHDIY
-701 VDGAFP
+701 VDGAFLRNP
-707 RTPAPPE
+707 GLAS
-714 VGTLGAVPGPACLQ
+714 VGKVSAVLGPGYQQQPQ
-728 PRSASPDPDLECVA
+728 PRSASPDSELECMAQVW
-742 RARARVKE
+742 ARVKE
-750 LEKEAE
+750 LEKKGAH
-756 YLDEAYRS
+756 LDEAYRNCH
-764 YQHRVM
+764 HRVM
-770 LNAAASRTPRKMQ
+770 QNAAASRTPRKMHS
-783 PPLILRCPLGRH
+783 PLILQCPLSRH
-795 PLTTQ
+795 PWTTEH
-800 QELLEDNPSSP
+800 ELLEDNPSSP
-811 RSPLSSPRDEEHIK
+811 HSPLSSPKEHIK
-825 RTGQADIFKT
+825 RAGQVDIFKN
-835 PLTSPHRGAS
+835 PLTPPHGGAS
-845 PRRLSSTPIS
+845 PSRRLSSTPIS
-855 KPKRDLSNK
+855 KSKGDLSSK
-864 KVPDDIK
+864 KIPDGK
-871 SLSLTSSQRSV
+871 SQFSSLASSQQSV
-882 DQVLS
+882 DRVLS
-887 PISKPYSLSSS
+887 PISKPHLLSSS
-898 ESVPSSPSSHGQKI
+898 ESVPSSPSSHGQKT
-912 RFQSQQTDKQHLS
+912 RLQSLQTDKQDFS
-925 DTHKPEKL
+925 DIYKPEKL
-933 RYEDLEE
+933 KYEDLEE

-947 QGDIPEEC
+947 QGDMPEEC
-955 ESDVLHPSG
+955 KSDVLHPSEDG
-964 NIADGNCVT
+964 VDGNRVT

-980 TSLQDLML
+980 TSLQDLMVV

-998 EVEKNLEERQAT
+998 EVEKNLEEERKAR
-1010 EEQREKEQQEA
+1010 EERTEKEQQEA
-1021 LESEQKEVEKL
+1021 LESEQKEVENL
-1032 DKECIKDLMKTNEET
+1032 NKEVHIQDSVKTDEEI
-1047 EDKEGVKSEH
+1047 EDKEEVKSEH
-1057 SYTAAENDAKD
+1057 SNSGAENNAKD

-1082 QSREQELA
+1082 RSREQELA
-1090 NKDSKKE
+1090 NK
-1097 ETGEMSPSEGL
+1097 
-1108 LSTEND
+1108 
-1114 SVADI
+1114 
-1119 SHGDVDESFW
+1119 

>member
-1 MGRGRRGGRRDPA
+1 
-14 RRVPSRPAAY
+14 
-24 PAPRRV
+24 
-30 RSAPLRSAGSGPV
+30 
-43 RSAACPRPPEAPRC
+43 
-57 ARPIR
+57 
-62 RRCDASAGSAP
+62 
-73 AARSGLV
+73 
-80 LPCPALSSL
+80 
-89 VVPCPAVPGPA
+89 
-100 RPRPRPRRS
+100 
-109 PVRMASVEREALS
+109 MASVERETLS
-122 QEELRKRLY
+122 QEELRKKLY

-154 LMHPILNG
+154 LMHPILSG

-170 SEDSSLLITAS
+170 SENGSLLITAS

-207 EKKKLWTVQDLLQL
+207 EKKKLWTTQDLLQL
-221 MRINPKSSL
+221 MRINPKSNL

-245 LMQILIRLTEHHLNR
+245 LMQILIGLTEHHLNR

-270 SVPPYRESLAEKL
+270 SVPPYRESLAEKF
-283 QLIDEQFADYYPQH
+283 QLIDEQFADSYPQH

-348 ISELRHELEKMH
+348 ISELRHELEKTH

-396 LKDIEAIRTREAEL
+396 LKDIESIRTREAEL

-463 LKEEYLARTNKVIA
+463 LKEEYIARTNKVTE

-492 AIAVNSKKEELKQA
+492 ATAVNSKKEELKQA

-535 EKLKEVSDYPLLKEE
+535 EKLKEMSDYPLLKEE

-561 RQQLDETRSEN
+561 RQQLDETRNEN

-582 SAEYLACQAELRRVE
+582 SAEYLACQVELRRVE

-625 TQLKAQLLDSEAT
+625 AQLKAQLLDSEAT

-656 QAVSL
+656 QA
-661 TFSCYRL
+661 

-688 DFLGDRIVPHDIY
+688 DFLGDRMVPPDIY
-701 VDGAFP
+701 VDGTFP
-707 RTPAPPE
+707 RRPVLPD
-714 VGTLGAVPGPACLQ
+714 VGMISTVLGPGCRQQ
-728 PRSASPDPDLECVA
+728 PRSASPDSDLECIA
-742 RARARVKE
+742 QARARVME

-756 YLDEAYRS
+756 YLEEAYRS

-783 PPLILRCPLGRH
+783 PPLILQCPLSRH
-795 PLTTQ
+795 PSTTQQ

-811 RSPLSSPRDEEHIK
+811 HSPLSSARGEEHIK
-825 RTGQADIFKT
+825 RTGQVDIFKT

-845 PRRLSSTPIS
+845 SSRRLSSTPIS

-864 KVPDDIK
+864 KIPDDIK
-871 SLSLTSSQRSV
+871 SSSLSSSQRSV

-887 PISKPYSLSSS
+887 PISKPYLLSSS

-912 RFQSQQTDKQHLS
+912 RLQSQQTDKQDFS
-925 DTHKPEKL
+925 DIQKPEKL

-955 ESDVLHPSG
+955 KSDVLHPSG
-964 NIADGNCVT
+964 DIVHGNCAT

-988 DQRQIEEQNR
+988 DQRQIEEENR
-998 EVEKNLEERQAT
+998 EAENILEEERKAR
-1010 EEQREKEQQEA
+1010 EERREKEQQEA

-1032 DKECIKDLMKTNEET
+1032 NKEACIQDSIKTDEEI
-1047 EDKEGVKSEH
+1047 EDKEGLKSEH
-1057 SYTAAENDAKD
+1057 SNTDAENNVKD

-1082 QSREQELA
+1082 QRREKELE

-1097 ETGEMSPSEGL
+1097 EIREVSPSEGL
-1108 LSTEND
+1108 LSTENDD

>member
-1 MGRGRRGGRRDPA
+1 
-14 RRVPSRPAAY
+14 
-24 PAPRRV
+24 
-30 RSAPLRSAGSGPV
+30 
-43 RSAACPRPPEAPRC
+43 
-57 ARPIR
+57 
-62 RRCDASAGSAP
+62 
-73 AARSGLV
+73 
-80 LPCPALSSL
+80 
-89 VVPCPAVPGPA
+89 
-100 RPRPRPRRS
+100 
-109 PVRMASVEREALS
+109 MASVERETLS

-131 QTFKSRGVLDTLKT
+131 QTFKNRGVLDTLKT

-154 LMHPILNG
+154 LMHPILSG

-181 NSLVADHLERCGYE
+181 NSLVADHLQRCGYE

-207 EKKKLWTVQDLLQL
+207 EKKKLWTMQDLLQL
-221 MRINPKSSL
+221 MRINPKSSF

-245 LMQILIRLTEHHLNR
+245 LMQILIGLTEHHLSK
-260 ETHNTETQTT
+260 ETHNTETQTA

-283 QLIDEQFADYYPQH
+283 QLIDEQFADSYPQH

-348 ISELRHELEKMH
+348 ITELRHELERTH

-368 SREKN
+368 FREKN

-423 QEEKNKAIE
+423 QEEKNKAID

-463 LKEEYLARTNKVIA
+463 LKEEYLARTNKVTE

-486 MLLQEE
+486 MLLHEE

-582 SAEYLACQAELRRVE
+582 SAEYLACQVELRRVE
-597 HSKKLV
+597 HSRKLV

-610 KQMLEKQLQSEIERC
+610 KQILEKQLQSEVERC
-625 TQLKAQLLDSEAT
+625 AQLKTQLLDSEAT

-656 QAVSL
+656 QA
-661 TFSCYRL
+661 

-688 DFLGDRIVPHDIY
+688 DFTGDRIVPHDIY
-701 VDGAFP
+701 VDGTFL
-707 RTPAPPE
+707 RNQVLTD
-714 VGTLGAVPGPACLQ
+714 VVKVNAVPGVGYRQQPQ
-728 PRSASPDPDLECVA
+728 PRSASPDSDLECIA
-742 RARARVKE
+742 QARARVRE

-756 YLDEAYRS
+756 CLEEAYRN

-770 LNAAASRTPRKMQ
+770 QNAAASRTPRKMRS
-783 PPLILRCPLGRH
+783 PSILQCPLSR
-795 PLTTQ
+795 PPFTTQ
-800 QELLEDNPSSP
+800 HELLEDNPSSP
-811 RSPLSSPRDEEHIK
+811 HSPLSSPRGGEHIK
-825 RTGQADIFKT
+825 TTEEVDIFNN
-835 PLTSPHRGAS
+835 PLTPPQRGAAS
-845 PRRLSSTPIS
+845 SRRLSSTPIS
-855 KPKRDLSNK
+855 KSKRDLSNK
-864 KVPDDIK
+864 KIPDDVK
-871 SLSLTSSQRSV
+871 SSSLTSSQRSV

-887 PISKPYSLSSS
+887 PISKPYLLSSS

-912 RFQSQQTDKQHLS
+912 RIQSQQTDKQDFS

-947 QGDIPEEC
+947 QGDMPEEC
-955 ESDVLHPSG
+955 ESDVLHPSEDMV
-964 NIADGNCVT
+964 DGNRVT
-973 APVPATA
+973 TPVPATA
-980 TSLQDLML
+980 TSLQDLTVL

-998 EVEKNLEERQAT
+998 EVEKNLEEERKAG
-1010 EEQREKEQQEA
+1010 EERREREQLEA
-1021 LESEQKEVEKL
+1021 LESEQKEVEKIN
-1032 DKECIKDLMKTNEET
+1032 KEVYIQDSMKIDEEK
-1047 EDKEGVKSEH
+1047 EDKEGVKSVN
-1057 SYTAAENDAKD
+1057 SNSGAENDVKD
-1068 PPSNPLEKYMRIIQ
+1068 PPSNPLEKYMKIIQ

-1090 NKDSKKE
+1090 NK
-1097 ETGEMSPSEGL
+1097 
-1108 LSTEND
+1108 
-1114 SVADI
+1114 
-1119 SHGDVDESFW
+1119 